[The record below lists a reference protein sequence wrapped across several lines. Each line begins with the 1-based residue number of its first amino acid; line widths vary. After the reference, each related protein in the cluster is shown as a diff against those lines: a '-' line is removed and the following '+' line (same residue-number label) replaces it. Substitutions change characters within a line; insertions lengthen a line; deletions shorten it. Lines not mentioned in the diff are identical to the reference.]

1 MAATL
6 VTRELDGQHDGD
18 ERSAALSPGR
28 GGSGMRANAL
38 SQTAPG
44 FAIRMTISGALLS
57 ESVEN

>member
-1 MAATL
+1 
-6 VTRELDGQHDGD
+6 
-18 ERSAALSPGR
+18 
-28 GGSGMRANAL
+28 MRANAL